1 MTSSVGVVFG
11 MLPDLI
17 VLIALA
23 IAGAIFGARSGPGR
37 ALVWIGTAVLALRAI
52 VSIIWQIMFPFFI
65 RTTGGPAALPAA
77 SVVLSV
83 VNVTL
88 LLAGIGLLMFAIVA
102 GRGRPAPASPGPS
115 PAPNQPPPGPQW
127 APRG

>member
-1 MTSSVGVVFG
+1 MSSVGVVFG

-17 VLIALA
+17 VMIALA
-23 IAGAIFGARSGPGR
+23 VAGAIFGARSGPGR
-37 ALVWIGTAVLALRAI
+37 ALVWIGAAVLALRAL
-52 VSIIWQIMFPFFI
+52 VGIIWQISFPFI
-65 RTTGGPAALPAA
+65 LRSPDGTSILPAA

-83 VNVTL
+83 VNVAL

-102 GRGRPAPASPGPS
+102 GRERSA
-115 PAPNQPPPGPQW
+115 PAPNQPPSGPQW